1 MAISTI
7 LEKPEDYLDKT
18 VLVKGTVEAVCQ
30 NMGCWMR
37 LSGDKEGQSIMIKVE
52 DGVIVFPKEASGK
65 MASVEGTIEKVE
77 LTMEETLEKE
87 KHNCDKEGME
97 FDPEKVSAPDVFYR
111 IRALGAEIE
120 M

>member
-87 KHNCDKEGME
+87 KHNCDKEGRE